1 MRLRT
6 RWHKRVQTFDGSIAL
21 TLTLPHLLE
30 AEAGHG
36 SIASRLAAMPRV
48 AERSSVRIARL
59 TEGRS
64 FESMDAL
71 NAEVDLAGER
81 GLFDLRLQMGTR

>member
-36 SIASRLAAMPRV
+36 SIASQQDSVPFGRPTHFALGSADEAAYV
-48 AERSSVRIARL
+48 ADELGPAYSMTAGATSWLRSQARK
-59 TEGRS
+59 R
-64 FESMDAL
+64 
-71 NAEVDLAGER
+71 R
-81 GLFDLRLQMGTR
+81 K